1 MGKKIVCSFLIIFII
16 CSQSAC
22 GSNFNDFESQFM
34 EQYYKI
40 IQNVNSKEVDDIVLK
55 LQSKESADIL
65 EKMDQILQD
74 NKKIRKNNRKKYD
87 KLKELY
93 IGLVDLK
100 AAYKKW
106 ESYDLDKQD
115 YLNSQLNYMY
125 VYLSILKHDK
135 QEKSTSR

>member
-22 GSNFNDFESQFM
+22 GGNFNNFESQFM

-40 IQNVNSKEVDDIVLK
+40 IQNVNSKEVDDILLK
-55 LQSKESADIL
+55 LQSKESADII

-74 NKKIRKNNRKKYD
+74 NKKMRKNNEKKYD

-125 VYLSILKHDK
+125 VYISILKHDK
-135 QEKSTSR
+135 KEKN